1 MFKRLRATFMIAAGV
16 ASLSSACGDAEEKQ
30 PQPERPAIAD
40 SAGATRQARESS
52 ALEVPRRAPEP
63 VQVVQD
69 AGVPVEAPTFD
80 VDAELDRLALEAKK
94 SPQAKVAFARALVEA
109 GRLKEARVHIEDAL
123 DVAPESTQA
132 WNLLGRIELSA
143 RDLDAAVVAFQ
154 RAAEEDPENTYAWNN
169 LGYALIEQEKFDEAA
184 AALENATAGAK
195 PTAYM
200 WNNLG
205 MAYEHMDRIREA
217 RAAYRQAAAAG
228 SAKGK
233 ANADRLEGVYSL
245 EPAAHSTEL
254 LDHDVDEQD
263 TSGEELG
270 C

>member
-30 PQPERPAIAD
+30 SQPERPAQV
-40 SAGATRQARESS
+40 ATHQARESS

-63 VQVVQD
+63 VQMVD
-69 AGVPVEAPTFD
+69 AGVPVEAPAVD

-109 GRLKEARVHIEDAL
+109 GKLREARKHIEDAL
-123 DVAPESTQA
+123 DEAPESTQA

-154 RAAEEDPENTYAWNN
+154 RAAEEDPDNAYAWNN

-233 ANADRLEGVYSL
+233 ANAERLEGVHSL
-245 EPAAHSTEL
+245 EPAAQPDAM